1 MAFGF
6 GSGLAPKAPGT
17 FGTLVAVPL
26 FWWLADFHWAVLVS
40 CIIVMTAV
48 GVFLCGETARALH
61 KHDHPGIVW
70 DEIVGYLI
78 AMLPLSKD
86 WRAVVIGFILFRFFD
101 IVKPFPIGLA
111 DRHVK
116 GGLGIML
123 DDIIA
128 GLMAALVGGLLWYYA
143 SVYQLL

>member
-1 MAFGF
+1 MSDALSKRQILTHPVYLMAFGF

-78 AMLPLSKD
+78 HKGLSS
-86 WRAVVIGFILFRFFD
+86 A
-101 IVKPFPIGLA
+101 
-111 DRHVK
+111 
-116 GGLGIML
+116 
-123 DDIIA
+123 
-128 GLMAALVGGLLWYYA
+128 
-143 SVYQLL
+143 